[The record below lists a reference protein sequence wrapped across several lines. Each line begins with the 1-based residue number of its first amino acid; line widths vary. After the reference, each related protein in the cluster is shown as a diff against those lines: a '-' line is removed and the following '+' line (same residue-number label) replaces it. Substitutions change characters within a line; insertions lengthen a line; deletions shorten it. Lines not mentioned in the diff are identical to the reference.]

1 MIDLHCHILPGVDD
15 GSPDMET
22 SLGLAKVA
30 VEQGITH
37 MLLTPHHMDGEY
49 LNHKADV
56 ITKTKAFQEALDQ
69 NNIQLTVFP
78 GQEVHITGELIQ
90 AIERDDILFADE
102 NNRYLMLELPHNEV
116 PPDSQDYGYVKETP
130 KKGWQ
135 HFNFLGEL
143 KKIFHIP
150 IVWTTDVNVAT
161 YGEYKMGAATNK
173 SSALYLTVGT
183 GIGGGLIYK
192 NNVFQNWNH
201 PEMGHIMVSP
211 MHKDKY
217 TGNCPYHKSC
227 LEGMAS
233 GPALEARANQKAL
246 AIPKDDPLWNLE
258 AFYLAQAAMTYTLL
272 YAPEIIIFGGG
283 VSNQEQLYPLIRK
296 SFSKQLNHYVDT
308 PKLNKYLVH
317 AKLGDDAGITGA
329 LLLAQNK

>member
-1 MIDLHCHILPGVDD
+1 MYYGGIEAGGTKFVCAVSDEHQQIIARTKFATTTPN
-15 GSPDMET
+15 ET
-22 SLGLAKVA
+22 IIKINTFFSEYSVVRMA
-30 VEQGITH
+30 VGAFGPIGI
-37 MLLTPHHMDGEY
+37 
-49 LNHKADV
+49 N
-56 ITKTKAFQEALDQ
+56 
-69 NNIQLTVFP
+69 
-78 GQEVHITGELIQ
+78 
-90 AIERDDILFADE
+90 
-102 NNRYLMLELPHNEV
+102 
-116 PPDSQDYGYVKETP
+116 PDSQDYGYVKETP

-183 GIGGGLIYK
+183 GIGGGFIYK